1 MTSTTPATQ
10 TLYKVLH
17 SDGSAYHGGNG
28 KWFLPKGRPGRWM
41 PTLNPDKLK
50 ACEYGYHLC
59 RRDDL
64 ILWLGPVIF
73 TAEYRGKRIDDTD
86 KIVVQQARLLSK
98 LETWNDRTARLFAC
112 DCADRALVL
121 IDKPDPRCIEAVRV
135 ARLYAIG
142 EATQEQLDA
151 AGAAARTAARD
162 AAWDA
167 ARAAAGAAARAAA
180 WPAAWD
186 AARDA
191 AWAAAG
197 AAARDAARKWQT
209 KRLFE
214 YLEGTQS

>member
-1 MTSTTPATQ
+1 MTTEII
-10 TLYKVLH
+10 YKVLN
-17 SDGSAYHGGNG
+17 SDGSPHHGGTG
-28 KWFLPKGRPGRWM
+28 KWFLPNGRPGKWM
-41 PTLNPDKLK
+41 PEHDPKKLK

-64 ILWLGPVIF
+64 IQWLGPVIF
-73 TAEYRGKRIDDTD
+73 VAEYKGRRIDDTD

-98 LETWNDRTARLFAC
+98 LETWDDRTARLFAC
-112 DCADRALVL
+112 DCAERALSL
-121 IDKPDPRCIEAVRV
+121 IQKPDPRSIESVRV

-142 EATQEQLDA
+142 EAKKEQL
-151 AGAAARTAARD
+151 AAAWA

-167 ARAAAGAAARAAA
+167 AG
-180 WPAAWD
+180 D

-197 AAARDAARKWQT
+197 AAARDAAGKWQT

-214 YLEGTQS
+214 YLEGVQVQS

>member
-1 MTSTTPATQ
+1 MTSPTPATQ

-17 SDGSAYHGGNG
+17 SDGLAYRGGNG

-98 LETWNDRTARLFAC
+98 FETWNDRTARLFAC

-142 EATQEQLDA
+142 EATQEQLAAARAAARAARDA
-151 AGAAARTAARD
+151 AGAAAWAAWAAAWAAGD
-162 AAWDA
+162 AAW
-167 ARAAAGAAARAAA
+167 AAARAAA
-180 WPAAWD
+180 R

-191 AWAAAG
+191 AG
-197 AAARDAARKWQT
+197 AAAWKWQT
-209 KRLFE
+209 KRLF
-214 YLEGTQS
+214 